1 MIVTSFIVA
10 FKPSLENISQF
21 QTVPLI
27 YHNLEWSMCTHGVLR
42 YVAVKDHIVS
52 EFVKDGTL

>member
-10 FKPSLENISQF
+10 FKPSLKNTSQF

-27 YHNLEWSMCTHGVLR
+27 YLNVDMYTRCTQ
-42 YVAVKDHIVS
+42 VAVKDYIVS
-52 EFVKDGTL
+52 KFVKEDELL